1 MIGSYFIL
9 NKSDHFFLNIP
20 LKIIIFKCY
29 LKRIILK
36 NFPEIFLEQKV
47 HKKKPQLLLKFT
59 YNETLISMVKNIKST
74 YWSKTL
80 KSWYIEDN
88 EENLSMILNTFKNIT
103 SINKDKLTK
112 KKIFKRNLTTGQK
125 QLLNNFYLYL
135 KGKRYSKSTIQTYT
149 FFIADFVN
157 FHTQTPLAEL
167 DKRDVELFIEKV
179 FIERNYSISS
189 QRQFISAL
197 KLFIVFYPNTKINE
211 LVLERPKKSRKLP
224 SILSQEEVLQI
235 ITATQNLKHR
245 AIIALIYSCGLRI
258 SELVNLKLADFYIE
272 RKQLIVKNGKG
283 RKDRYVSLADSF
295 LPLLSNYYHSYKPKL
310 FFVEGQKGGKY
321 SAESVRQFLKKSS
334 LKSGITK
341 NVTPHTLRHSYA
353 THLLENG
360 VDIRYI
366 QSLLGHSKPE
376 TTMIYTHV
384 KRKDL
389 MEIQNPLDIALKKIN
404 KPDNN
409 NEKLVLSGNI

>member
-1 MIGSYFIL
+1 MKDL
-9 NKSDHFFLNIP
+9 
-20 LKIIIFKCY
+20 
-29 LKRIILK
+29 
-36 NFPEIFLEQKV
+36 PEIHLEQKK
-47 HKKKPQLLLKFT
+47 HKKKHQLLVKFP
-59 YNETLISMVKNIKST
+59 YNDILINKIRT
-74 YWSKTL
+74 IDGATWSRTL
-80 KSWYIEDN
+80 KSWYVEDSK
-88 EENLSMILNTFKNIT
+88 ENLQLILSTFKNIT
-103 SINKDKLTK
+103 TVNTNGISLKEV
-112 KKIFKRNLTTGQK
+112 FKRNLTPDQK
-125 QLLNNFYLYL
+125 KLLNSFYLYL

-157 FHTQTPLAEL
+157 FYTKTPLDEL
-167 DKRDVELFIEKV
+167 TNRNVELFIEKV
-179 FIERNYSISS
+179 FIERNYSVSS

-197 KLFIVFYPNTKINE
+197 KIFIAFYPFTKIND

-224 SILSQEEVLQI
+224 SVLSQEEVLQI
-235 ITATQNLKHR
+235 IAATQNLKHR

-258 SELVNLKLADFYIE
+258 SELINLKLADFHIE

-295 LPLLSNYYHSYKPKL
+295 LPLLSNYYHSYKPKIY
-310 FFVEGQKGGKY
+310 FVEGQNEGRY
-321 SAESVRQFLKKSS
+321 SAESVRQFLKKSC
-334 LKSGITK
+334 LKANINK
-341 NVTPHTLRHSYA
+341 RVTPHTLRHSYA

-366 QSLLGHSKPE
+366 QSLLGHAKPE

-389 MEIQNPLDIALKKIN
+389 MEIQNPLDTAIKKIN

>member
-1 MIGSYFIL
+1 M
-9 NKSDHFFLNIP
+9 
-20 LKIIIFKCY
+20 
-29 LKRIILK
+29 K
-36 NFPEIFLEQKV
+36 NYPEIFLEQKV
-47 HKKKPQLLLKFT
+47 HRKKNQLLIKFT
-59 YNETLISMVKNIKST
+59 YNEILIGMVRNIKNT
-74 YWSKTL
+74 YWSKSL
-80 KSWYIEDN
+80 KCWYIEYTK
-88 EENLSMILNTFKNIT
+88 ENLLLVMQTFKNIT
-103 SINKDKLTK
+103 IVNTNKIIK
-112 KKIFKRNLTTGQK
+112 KEVFKRNLTLDQK
-125 QLLNNFYLYL
+125 KLLNNFYLYL
-135 KGKRYSKSTIQTYT
+135 KGKRYSQSTIQTYS

-157 FHTQTPLAEL
+157 FNSQTPLEEL
-167 DKRDVELFIEKV
+167 THRNVELFIEKV

-197 KLFIVFYPNTKINE
+197 KIFIVFYPNTKINE

-224 SILSQEEVLQI
+224 NILSQEEVLQI
-235 ITATQNLKHR
+235 IAATQNLKHR

-258 SELVNLKLADFYIE
+258 SELINLKLADFFIE
-272 RKQLIVKNGKG
+272 RKQLIIKNGKG
-283 RKDRYVSLADSF
+283 RKDRYVSLAESF
-295 LPLLSNYYHSYKPKL
+295 LPLLSNYYYSYKPKI

-321 SAESVRQFLKKSS
+321 SAETVRQFLKKSC
-334 LKSGITK
+334 LKAGITK
-341 NVTPHTLRHSYA
+341 TVSPHTLRHSYA

-404 KPDNN
+404 QPDKN
-409 NEKLVLSGNI
+409 NEKLVLSGRI